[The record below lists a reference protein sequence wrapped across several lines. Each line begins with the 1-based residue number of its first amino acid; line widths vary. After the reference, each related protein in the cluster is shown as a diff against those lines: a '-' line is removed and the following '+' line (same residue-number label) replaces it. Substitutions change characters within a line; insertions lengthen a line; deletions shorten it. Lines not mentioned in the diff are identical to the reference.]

1 MKKVFQRIKE
11 IAGLGR
17 GGAIN
22 ISDGRVP
29 CSDSMELNMT
39 MGYREGSWY

>member
-17 GGAIN
+17 GAIN

-29 CSDSMELNMT
+29 FSDSMELNMT
-39 MGYREGSWY
+39 MGYREGS